1 MLGLI
6 IYIIMVIGM
15 WKIFEKAGEEGW
27 KAIIP
32 FYNLYISIVK
42 IARKEW
48 WYFILFFI
56 PLVNIFVGIKVN
68 MEIAKNFRISSP
80 FIFAL
85 GLSFLPFIFYPILGF
100 GNYDF
105 CFEDEAEI
113 ID

>member
-1 MLGLI
+1 MIGFI
-6 IYIIMVIGM
+6 IYVIMVIGM
-15 WKIFEKAGEEGW
+15 WKIFEKAGVEGW

-32 FYNLYISIVK
+32 FYNLYVTIVK
-42 IARKEW
+42 VAKKEW

-56 PLVNIFVGIKVN
+56 PVVNILVGIKIN

-80 FIFAL
+80 FIFSL

-100 GNYDF
+100 GQYEYVA
-105 CFEDEAEI
+105 EDYAEV